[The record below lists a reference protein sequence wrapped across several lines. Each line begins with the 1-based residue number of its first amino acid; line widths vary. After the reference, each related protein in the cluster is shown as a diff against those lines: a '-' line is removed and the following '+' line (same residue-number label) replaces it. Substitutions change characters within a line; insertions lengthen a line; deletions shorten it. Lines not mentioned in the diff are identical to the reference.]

1 MITQRGRSGQPF
13 GWTLPVSVCLSVDA
27 AEMPDSTNSMK
38 ASVAIEKA
46 RCGDTCLIVRNRHS
60 TVATLMLRD
69 IEAAQL
75 GKKVVAISPL
85 GEQTPMEEACIL
97 AMEDDSKVPRHA
109 GVTGLSQIYL

>member
-1 MITQRGRSGQPF
+1 M
-13 GWTLPVSVCLSVDA
+13 SVCLSVDA

-69 IEAAQL
+69 VEAAQL
-75 GKKVVAISPL
+75 GKRVVAISLL

-97 AMEDDSKVPRHA
+97 AMEDDESTAKLRDMLVSQGCPRF
-109 GVTGLSQIYL
+109 VYGL